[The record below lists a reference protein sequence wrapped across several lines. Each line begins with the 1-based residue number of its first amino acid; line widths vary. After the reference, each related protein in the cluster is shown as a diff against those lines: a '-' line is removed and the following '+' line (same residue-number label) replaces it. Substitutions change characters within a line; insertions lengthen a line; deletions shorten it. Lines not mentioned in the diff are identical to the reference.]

1 MKRLLLLLF
10 VVLFAVACKKDKTAV
25 KSTTTTTDTTKTLP
39 HVVLN
44 IPAESIKL
52 NPFGN
57 APLSA
62 IINYTTSVPG
72 HTKIEV
78 EGRDGIGSEIT
89 QEFADAGLT
98 HNIPVLGLYANW
110 DNIIDLS
117 FLDSQG
123 NVLAEAKLHIR
134 TAALPVNTPTSITVD
149 NADRAKMEPGF
160 NLVSSFSGLPN
171 PPQTPYIL
179 DSYGRIRWYL
189 DFSKNND
196 LKGLFYDCGIARLKN
211 GNLYFADASSGKIY
225 EVDMMGKIINS
236 WSFPGY
242 NFHHN
247 VFEKPNGNFLI
258 SVSKNGSTHTNG
270 SPTVEDFILEI
281 DRTSGKIL
289 NEWDL
294 RESLNEYRQTLSNDS
309 QDWIHVNA
317 VIYDPSDNTI
327 IISGRVQ
334 GVFKL
339 SYDNHVQWIMGPHV
353 GWGQNRRGE
362 DLNNFLLTPLDA
374 AGNKITDADVLN
386 GNKNSPD
393 FEWNWYQHCPTIM
406 PNGDLMLFDN
416 GATRNFNGSQPS
428 YTRAVEFKINQAN
441 KTVQQIWEYGKERGQ
456 ETFSS
461 IVSSVF
467 YMPGTNHI
475 LFSPGFGVQN
485 AGGNGGKMVEVD
497 YTTKKVVFQT
507 SVNNA
512 NGWGW
517 HRVYR
522 IPLYFNNNGY

>member
-10 VVLFAVACKKDKTAV
+10 VGLFAVACKKDKTAT
-25 KSTTTTTDTTKTLP
+25 KPTSTTTDTTQTLP

-44 IPAESIKL
+44 IPPQSITL
-52 NPFGN
+52 NPSGN

-62 IINYTTSVPG
+62 IISYTTTVPG

-89 QEFADAGLT
+89 QEFSDVGLT

-117 FLDSQG
+117 FKDSQG

-134 TAALPVNTPTSITVD
+134 TAALPVNTPTSMTIDV
-149 NADRAKMEPGF
+149 ADRANMEPGF

-171 PPQTPYIL
+171 PPQTPYIM
-179 DSYGRIRWYL
+179 DSYGRIRWCL
-189 DFSKNND
+189 DFSKNDN
-196 LKGLFYDCGIARLKN
+196 LKNLFYDCGIARLKN
-211 GNLYFADASSGKIY
+211 GDLYFADSSSGKIY
-225 EVDMMGKIINS
+225 EVDMMGKIIHS

-242 NFHHN
+242 SFHHN
-247 VFEKPNGNFLI
+247 VYEKPDGNFLI
-258 SVSKNGSTHTNG
+258 TVNKDGSTHADG
-270 SPTVEDFILEI
+270 SPTIEDHILEI
-281 DRTSGKIL
+281 DRTSGNIV
-289 NEWDL
+289 NEWNL
-294 RESLNEYRQTLSNDS
+294 LESLNEYRQTLNNDP

-339 SYDNHVQWIMGPHV
+339 SYDNHVQWIIGPHK
-353 GWGQNRRGE
+353 GWGKNQRGE
-362 DLNNFLLTPLDA
+362 DLNNYLLTPLDA
-374 AGNKITDADVLN
+374 SGSKITDADILS

-393 FEWNWYQHCPTIM
+393 FEWNYYQHCPTIL
-406 PNGDLMLFDN
+406 PSGDLLLFDN
-416 GATRNFNGSQPS
+416 GTTRNFDGSLPNYS
-428 YTRAVEFKINQAN
+428 RAVEYKINKAN
-441 KTVQQIWEYGKERGQ
+441 MTIQQVWEYGKERGI
-456 ETFSS
+456 ETYSA

-467 YMPGTNHI
+467 YLPGSNHI
-475 LFSPGFGVQN
+475 LFSPGFNVQN
-485 AGGNGGKMVEVD
+485 KNGSGGKIVEVD
-497 YTTKKVVFQT
+497 YTTKKVVFQA

-522 IPLYFNNNGY
+522 IPLYVNNNAY